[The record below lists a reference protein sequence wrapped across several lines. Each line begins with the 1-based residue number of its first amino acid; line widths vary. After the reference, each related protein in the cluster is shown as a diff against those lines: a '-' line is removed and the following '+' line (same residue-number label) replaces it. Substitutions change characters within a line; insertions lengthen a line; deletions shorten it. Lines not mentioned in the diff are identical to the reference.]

1 MLYFNQKKGKEIKTM
16 TNAEYINW
24 MENRAKNMTL
34 DQLKDAQF
42 MNNMVDRWQW
52 SDKVWADILSRE
64 IYSRKNK

>member
-1 MLYFNQKKGKEIKTM
+1 M

-24 MENRAKNMTL
+24 MENRAKEMTL
-34 DQLKDAQF
+34 EQLKDAQF

-52 SDKVWADILSRE
+52 SDRVWADILSRE

>member
-16 TNAEYINW
+16 SNAEYINW
-24 MENRAKNMTL
+24 MENRAKEMTL
-34 DQLKDAQF
+34 EQLKDAQF

-52 SDKVWADILSRE
+52 SDRVWADILSRE